1 MDPGSTMDPTG
12 FLSFQSASRKPGDS
26 ENITVGEFENR
37 GKIKEVI
44 ESIIFSLKMLYD
56 SYNLPFDSLIST
68 NSRASAESKEMD
80 NEELFA
86 FINSQ
91 RDIWSVNEENL
102 FKVMQTV
109 HNRDNVDNVP
119 LGVEMRVNYEEH
131 KTQEKLAED
140 WMIEI
145 QNNISSVLDWIS
157 AENPDLN
164 REELQRLFNNN
175 VTINSIT
182 SDSDSN
188 EFEEEEN
195 NNNQEKEDDRTNT
208 KSN

>member
-1 MDPGSTMDPTG
+1 
-12 FLSFQSASRKPGDS
+12 
-26 ENITVGEFENR
+26 
-37 GKIKEVI
+37 
-44 ESIIFSLKMLYD
+44 
-56 SYNLPFDSLIST
+56 
-68 NSRASAESKEMD
+68 MD

-102 FKVMQTV
+102 FKVMQAV
-109 HNRDNVDNVP
+109 HNRDNTNNVP
-119 LGVEMRVNYEEH
+119 EGVELRVNYEEH

-164 REELQRLFNNN
+164 RDELQRLLESN
-175 VTINSIT
+175 VNINSIT
-182 SDSDSN
+182 SESDKN
-188 EFEEEEN
+188 EFEEEEKGSN
-195 NNNQEKEDDRTNT
+195 NPKEKNVRENK
-208 KSN
+208 KS